1 MNDDGNSNNTILP
14 IQYGG
19 IVLMC
24 RVTKR
29 HEKTKPYTYKSNHHG
44 GIVLVGGFLNRVTH

>member
-24 RVTKR
+24 GLQNRDKNEET
-29 HEKTKPYTYKSNHHG
+29 HTYKSNH
-44 GIVLVGGFLNRVTH
+44 NRGVRRYNYKID